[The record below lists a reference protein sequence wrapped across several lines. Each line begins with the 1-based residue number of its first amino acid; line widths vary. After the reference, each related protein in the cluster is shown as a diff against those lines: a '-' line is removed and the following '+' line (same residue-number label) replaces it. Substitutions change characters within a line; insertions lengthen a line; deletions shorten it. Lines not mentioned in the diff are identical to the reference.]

1 MSENKITI
9 GVNPEDSKKLDEI
22 IRESYDVFIRLERR
36 NLLII
41 SSLMIFTSIH
51 KFTFEKVNVLGVFVN
66 NVSFND
72 FSIVLFFTC
81 LYFIFAFSVYAYPS
95 YNSSQEKWSR
105 IKNERMKIISNKH
118 RWSLEIKNHFLGFR
132 YFMWMFIHYIFPLI
146 FGFIALVL
154 CAIQI
159 YELNTTLTCASSATS
174 TQLIMG

>member
-66 NVSFND
+66 NVSFK
-72 FSIVLFFTC
+72 T
-81 LYFIFAFSVYAYPS
+81 
-95 YNSSQEKWSR
+95 WS
-105 IKNERMKIISNKH
+105 
-118 RWSLEIKNHFLGFR
+118 F
-132 YFMWMFIHYIFPLI
+132 
-146 FGFIALVL
+146 
-154 CAIQI
+154 
-159 YELNTTLTCASSATS
+159 
-174 TQLIMG
+174 